1 MKELFYIIAYC
12 IKTLLEKYMNKLIS
26 AFLSGLI
33 FFTSACTGK
42 YLSKEDYSASA
53 QSMREGNPAIA
64 LENYPSGEAN
74 SFIVAMEKTYLN
86 LLSGNYDVSL
96 LFKYRKQID
105 NQIKYQISREAKS
118 FFYLHT
124 PEGYYASEHEIIMM
138 HILLSWGFSGQKK
151 FSEAEVEARKAATL
165 FSKEL
170 NDKGKFDDPLIR
182 IMLAYVWTLCGN
194 WDEARVDFRAAYKL
208 NKTLLWAKKLSELD
222 KQPENLFFIFG
233 GPGVEPEWDKTSNG
247 EVITGMKGLS
257 FESQSKRSEL
267 IIYDAYRKN
276 IPLFISPDSSA
287 WYKRH
292 IERNNAIQEFVQDL
306 HYGKKVTTQGTLS
319 TLQVLG
325 AVSAGL
331 IVITSGLAIGA
342 GLIYLGVLAESG
354 EIAAVGCLPII
365 SCYKLGKGIMVDG
378 YNDATQ
384 KYNKN
389 VDPSNYYRFVRFLPE
404 YMWIGWTNNKINY
417 PIQIKKNNEIIKEVD
432 SEVILTEDKKAI
444 TNLYYADVDL
454 KDSDSFNK
462 NDSKPSVN
470 LLHKAIMN
478 NNNQRVI
485 DLLQKGELKER
496 RDENG
501 LTPLQ
506 LAFNLKNIEAFKIL
520 LKNGADPYT
529 EYVDG
534 ESLLNKA
541 ARNMNPIYLSALVVN
556 GIDCNSYD
564 RNGKTPLICAVEDY
578 SEESVKILLNSH
590 ALVNLSSK
598 KDKKTPLH
606 YAVLRNNKAVVLQ
619 LLSFNADVSLK
630 DTNGMTPIDYAEKN
644 GFKELLNLMLY
655 AKNK

>member
-1 MKELFYIIAYC
+1 
-12 IKTLLEKYMNKLIS
+12 MNKLIS
-26 AFLSGLI
+26 AFLSGLL
-33 FFTSACTGK
+33 FFTTACTGK

-64 LENYPSGEAN
+64 LEHFPSGESN

-96 LFKYRKQID
+96 LFKYRKHID

-151 FSEAEVEARKAATL
+151 YEEAEVEARKAATL

-208 NKTLLWAKKLSELD
+208 NKTLVWSKKLAELD

-267 IIYDAYRKN
+267 MIYDAYRKN

-306 HYGKKVTTQGTLS
+306 HYGKTVTTQGTLS
-319 TLQVLG
+319 TIQVLG
-325 AVSAGL
+325 AVSVGL
-331 IVITSGLAIGA
+331 LVITSGLAA
-342 GLIYLGVLAESG
+342 GVGIIYLGAIAESG
-354 EIAAVGCLPII
+354 EMMAVGCIPII
-365 SCYKLGKGIMVDG
+365 SGYKIGKGIMVDG
-378 YNDATQ
+378 YNDASEN
-384 KYNKN
+384 YNKN
-389 VDPSNYYRFVRFLPE
+389 VDPSNYYRYVRFLPE
-404 YMWIGWTNNKINY
+404 YLWIGWTNNKINY
-417 PIQIKKNNEIIKEVD
+417 PIQIKKNNEIIKKVN

-454 KDSDSFNK
+454 KYSDSFNK

-470 LLHKAIMN
+470 LLHKAIAN
-478 NNNQRVI
+478 NNNQRLSY
-485 DLLQKGELKER
+485 LLQKGELKER
-496 RDENG
+496 RDKNG
-501 LTPLQ
+501 FTPLQ
-506 LAFNLKNIEAFKIL
+506 LAFNLKKIDAFRIL
-520 LKNGADPYT
+520 LKNGADPYV
-529 EYVDG
+529 EYEDG
-534 ESLLNKA
+534 ETLLVKS
-541 ARNMNPIYLSALVVN
+541 ARNMDNIYLSALIEN

-564 RNGKTPLICAVEDY
+564 INGKTPLICAVEDF
-578 SEESVKILLNSH
+578 SESSVKTLLSSG

-606 YAVLRNNKAVVLQ
+606 FAVIRNNKAIVLQ
-619 LLSFNADVSLK
+619 LLEYNADVSLK
-630 DTNGMTPIDYAEKN
+630 DSQNMTPADYANKF
-644 GFKELLNLMLY
+644 GFEEIYDLIQNV
-655 AKNK
+655 NKKSR

>member
-1 MKELFYIIAYC
+1 
-12 IKTLLEKYMNKLIS
+12 MNKFIS
-26 AFLSGLI
+26 AFLSGLL

-42 YLSKEDYSASA
+42 YLSKDDYSL
-53 QSMREGNPAIA
+53 SMRSMCEGNPAIA
-64 LENYPSGEAN
+64 LEHYPSGEAN

-96 LFKYRKQID
+96 LFKYRKKID
-105 NQIKYQISREAKS
+105 NQIKYQVSREAKS

-151 FSEAEVEARKAATL
+151 YEEAEVEAKKAAGL
-165 FSKEL
+165 LLKDL
-170 NDKGKFDDPLIR
+170 NDKGEFDDPLLR

-208 NKTLLWAKKLSELD
+208 NKTLVWAKKLSEME
-222 KQPENLFFIFG
+222 KQPKSLFFVFG
-233 GPGVEPEWDKTSNG
+233 GPGVEPEWDKTPNG
-247 EVITGMKGLS
+247 EVITGMKGIS
-257 FESQSKRSEL
+257 FESRAKRSDL

-276 IPLFISPDSSA
+276 IPLFISPDSSE

-292 IERNNAIQEFVQDL
+292 IERNNAIQEFAQDL
-306 HYGKKVTTQGTLS
+306 HYGKTVTTQGTLS

-354 EIAAVGCLPII
+354 ELMAVGCIPII
-365 SCYKLGKGIMVDG
+365 SCYKIGKGIMVDG
-378 YNDATQ
+378 YNEASQ

-389 VDPSNYYRFVRFLPE
+389 VDPSNFYRYVRFLPE
-404 YMWIGWTNNKINY
+404 YMWIGWTNDKINY
-417 PIQIKKNNEIIKEVD
+417 PIQIKNNNELIKEMD
-432 SEVILTEDKKAI
+432 SEVVLKDEKKTI
-444 TNLYYADVDL
+444 TNFYYADVDPN
-454 KDSDSFNK
+454 DIDSFKK
-462 NDSKPSVN
+462 NDSVTYVN
-470 LLHKAIMN
+470 LLHKAIAN
-478 NNNQRVI
+478 KNNQRVN
-485 DLLQKGELKER
+485 DLLKKGELKER

-506 LAFNLKNIEAFKIL
+506 LAFNLKYFEAFKIL
-520 LKNGADPYT
+520 LKNGADPYA
-529 EYVDG
+529 EYADG

-541 ARNMNPIYLSALVVN
+541 ARNMDPVYLSALVGN
-556 GIDCNSYD
+556 SIDCNSYD

-578 SEESVKILLNSH
+578 SEESVKILLNSD

-606 YAVLRNNKAVVLQ
+606 LAVLRNNKAIVLQ
-619 LLSFNADVSLK
+619 LLAFNADFSLK
-630 DTNGMTPIDYAEKN
+630 DTYGMTPIDYAKKN
-644 GFKELLNLMLY
+644 GFLELLNLILY
-655 AKNK
+655 AQNK